1 MTNVKPHQSNW
12 HKLKCFPAK
21 TRVLNMNLRRPLV
34 GVAAAVA
41 LVAGVLAWQ
50 SMGSREAAPVVNYTL
65 LDGRT
70 TSTESLKGKV
80 VLVNFWATSC
90 TTCVAEMPQI
100 VATYN
105 KFKDRGFETLA
116 VAMSYDPPAYVS
128 KFAQT
133 RQLPFNVAI
142 DNTGQIAQR
151 FGDIQLTPTTF
162 LLDQQGR
169 IVKRYVGAPDF
180 AALHALVEDL
190 LKKG

>member
-1 MTNVKPHQSNW
+1 
-12 HKLKCFPAK
+12 
-21 TRVLNMNLRRPLV
+21 MNLRRPLV
-34 GVAAAVA
+34 GVAAALA

-50 SMGSREAAPVVNYTL
+50 SMAYREPAPVVNYTL
-65 LDGRT
+65 LDGST
-70 TSTESLKGKV
+70 GSTERLKGKV

-90 TTCVAEMPQI
+90 VTCVKEMPQI
-100 VATYN
+100 VTTHN

-116 VAMSYDPPAYVS
+116 VAMSYDPPAYVA

-133 RQLPFNVAI
+133 RQLPFSVVI

-162 LLDQQGR
+162 LIDQQGR
-169 IVKRYVGAPDF
+169 IVKRYVGEPDF

>member
-1 MTNVKPHQSNW
+1 
-12 HKLKCFPAK
+12 
-21 TRVLNMNLRRPLV
+21 MNLRRPLV

-50 SMGSREAAPVVNYTL
+50 SMGSREAAPVVSYTL

-70 TSTESLKGKV
+70 ASTESLKGKV

-90 TTCVAEMPQI
+90 VTCVKEMPQI

-105 KFKDRGFETLA
+105 KFKDRGFDTVA

-133 RQLPFNVAI
+133 RQLPFSVAI

-162 LLDQQGR
+162 LIDQQGR
-169 IVKRYVGAPDF
+169 IVKRYVGEPDF

>member
-1 MTNVKPHQSNW
+1 
-12 HKLKCFPAK
+12 
-21 TRVLNMNLRRPLV
+21 MNLRRPVV
-34 GVAAAVA
+34 GVAAALA
-41 LVAGVLAWQ
+41 LAAGGLAWQ
-50 SMGSREAAPVVNYTL
+50 SMGTLEPAPEVSYTL
-65 LDGRT
+65 LDG
-70 TSTESLKGKV
+70 STGSTATLKGKV

-90 TTCVAEMPQI
+90 VTCVHEMPQI
-100 VATYN
+100 IATYN

-133 RQLPFNVAI
+133 RQLPFRVAI

-169 IVKRYVGAPDF
+169 IVKRYVGEPDF